1 MHLSPLSLSRILSD
15 TCSERVS
22 PGYQDELNGQCTMP
36 KGNWKDL
43 GIASMAEARR
53 VNSAIAF

>member
-1 MHLSPLSLSRILSD
+1 MVTPL
-15 TCSERVS
+15 
-22 PGYQDELNGQCTMP
+22 
-36 KGNWKDL
+36 KGNFKDL